1 MTSSENTAAFPVIDG
16 LYCAKLGRDQFERTL
31 AGGVQAVN
39 LTATRPNTDL
49 AACLSEL
56 AGLLDIVSKNTDLV
70 RIVTSVEEIKKA
82 SDDGVLGIIIGTQ
95 DATFLDHD
103 VDLLRVMQRIGMR
116 IVQPTYNDQN
126 RFGSGALV
134 EGEGGLT
141 ETGREWVSLM
151 NELRMLTDLS
161 HVGYQ
166 TARDVMAVSKRPV
179 VFSHSNA
186 RALCDSPRNIPD
198 DLIRAAA
205 ETGGT
210 VGITLWPPLLGIET
224 RPTLEDFCNQVDYMV
239 NLIGI
244 DHVAFGSDLSEQTKT
259 KEMWLSLYGPD
270 PIWPS
275 VTGIVGDWYTYE
287 QRATQGYESMA
298 QTGDLLSALSARGY
312 SDDDVEKIM
321 SGNLLRVYGE
331 VWGH

>member
-1 MTSSENTAAFPVIDG
+1 MTHSETPAAFPVIDG
-16 LYCAKLGRDQFERTL
+16 LYCAKLSRDQFERTL
-31 AGGVQAVN
+31 AGGVRAVN

-49 AACLSEL
+49 AGCMSEL
-56 AGLLDIVSKNTDLV
+56 ASLLDIVAQNADRA
-70 RIVTSVEEIKKA
+70 RIVTSVEEIKGA

-103 VDLLRVMQRIGMR
+103 VQLLRIMQRIGMR

-134 EGEGGLT
+134 GGRSGLT

-166 TARDVMAVSKRPV
+166 TARDVMEASTRPV

-186 RALCDSPRNIPD
+186 RVLCDSPRNIPD

-205 ETGGT
+205 KTGGT

-224 RPTLEDFCNQVDYMV
+224 RPTLEDFCNHVDHMV

-259 KEMWLSLYGPD
+259 EEMWLSLYGPD

-287 QRATQGYESMA
+287 QRATDGYESMA
-298 QTGDLLSALSARGY
+298 QTGRLLSALSARGY
-312 SDDDVEKIM
+312 SDGDVEKIM
-321 SGNLLRVYGE
+321 SGNLLRVYAE

>member
-16 LYCAKLGRDQFERTL
+16 LYCAKLSRDQFERTL
-31 AGGVQAVN
+31 AGGVRAVN

-116 IVQPTYNDQN
+116 IVQPTYNDRN

-198 DLIRAAA
+198 DLVRAAA

-239 NLIGI
+239 NLVGI